1 MDRPTD
7 RAPTDEPHARRE
19 WLLAAMTDRVA
30 QTFEQGSAGYVRRL
44 MELRGM
50 MAPRPQ
56 PVA

>member
-1 MDRPTD
+1 
-7 RAPTDEPHARRE
+7 
-19 WLLAAMTDRVA
+19 MTDRVA